1 MQLAAIKV
9 LISININD
17 MKFSKQ
23 LFALFHDF
31 VSAYLLENLLLV
43 ASLLYLLLSIS
54 LSPQLSIF

>member
-23 LFALFHDF
+23 LFVLFHDF
-31 VSAYLLENLLLV
+31 VSAYLLDNLLLV
-43 ASLLYLLLSIS
+43 ASLLYLL
-54 LSPQLSIF
+54 